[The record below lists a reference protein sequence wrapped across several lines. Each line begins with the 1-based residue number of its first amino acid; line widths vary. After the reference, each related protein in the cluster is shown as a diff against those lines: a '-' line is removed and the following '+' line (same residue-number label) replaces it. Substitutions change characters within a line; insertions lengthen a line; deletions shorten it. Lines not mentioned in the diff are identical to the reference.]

1 MNLNSLTDKLTLMRT
16 SNVMVCEWTGL
27 SMQAAAFS
35 RAGKNLQVLA
45 TANTDSVDPTVAF
58 SQVLNSLRTK
68 GWKGKDV
75 IILTPSVMSAMIE
88 LPVSPRK
95 PKPVEQ
101 MHELVRWEVEPLL
114 MQHQLQWTL
123 GQLMESHGYLSAEQV
138 LEINQTQKQQR
149 LEMSKADR
157 QAGKRFGELA
167 LELGYI
173 TRDQAQSLFVIQD
186 WLRGEDDEVMC
197 GWSAQGEVDDAP
209 GVWNW
214 LTTATYQSI
223 LDKWRELC
231 DEYQLSLVGLMP
243 LTGNSVALIK
253 EAEKHV
259 VVLETT
265 EFMTTSTHLKRHQ
278 IVSVQHYANR
288 SASMLDSCLEVFHAE
303 NAQHPGIVLAAPPD
317 SMPGLR
323 RSLSSALANEPA
335 LVMFDEKEGVSPGLF
350 AAARLF
356 FGLHGA
362 KKISMVRLGGP
373 LPPVMHRPEAQA
385 GALVAGLLFLI
396 IVTEAV
402 MTLQYGKISAE
413 KAELDARLDVL
424 DQAVAR
430 IDKQRSE
437 VDKRKAELEL
447 QKESQRRMQARLDFF
462 GRELA
467 DRAVLVQAILGIL
480 QNNVNEQ
487 IIVNRVDEMGRRVG
501 FQPPT
506 MPLSKPGVIETDNFN
521 IDAWALTES
530 AAQEFVQNMK
540 LAVAA
545 WDMEVRDIQVIEKTG
560 PMNLAGYSVSL
571 SLIRVISKSE
581 LEGGV
586 S

>member
-1 MNLNSLTDKLTLMRT
+1 MNLNSLTDKLTSLR
-16 SNVMVCEWTGL
+16 SNNVLVCEWSGL

-35 RAGKNLQVLA
+35 RSGKNVQVTA
-45 TANTDSVDPTVAF
+45 TADTNSVDPAVAF
-58 SQVLNSLRTK
+58 SQVLSSIRTQ
-68 GWKGKDV
+68 GWKGKEV
-75 IILTPSVMSAMIE
+75 IILTPSVMSAMVE

-114 MQHQLQWTL
+114 MQHQMQWTL
-123 GQLMESHGYLSAEQV
+123 GQLMESHGFLTPEQV
-138 LEINQTQKQQR
+138 LEINQTQKLQR
-149 LEMSKADR
+149 QEMNKADR

-173 TRDQAQSLFVIQD
+173 TREQAQSLFLIQD

-214 LTTATYQSI
+214 LTTATYQSL

-243 LTGNSVALIK
+243 LTGNSVSLIK
-253 EAEKHV
+253 EAEKHI

-265 EFMTTSTHLKRHQ
+265 EFMTTSIHLKRHQ

-303 NAQHPGIVLAAPPD
+303 NAQHPGLVLAAPPD
-317 SMPGLR
+317 NMPGLR

-356 FGLHGA
+356 FGLRGS

-373 LPPVMHRPEAQA
+373 LPPVMQRQAAQA
-385 GALVAGLLFLI
+385 GALVTGLLFLI
-396 IVTEAV
+396 VVSEVAMWIQHSAV
-402 MTLQYGKISAE
+402 ARE
-413 KAELDARLDVL
+413 KAEIDERAAVL

-437 VDKRKAELEL
+437 IDKRKAELEQ

-462 GRELA
+462 GSELPK
-467 DRAVLVQAILGIL
+467 RTMLVQAILGIL

-487 IIVNRVDEMGRRVG
+487 LIVNRIDEMGRRVG
-501 FQPPT
+501 VQPPT
-506 MPLSKPGVIETDNFN
+506 TPLNKPGLIETDNFN

-540 LAVAA
+540 LAVAT
-545 WDMEVRDIQVIEKTG
+545 WDLEVRDIQVIEKTG
-560 PMNLAGYSVSL
+560 PMNLAGYSVSF
-571 SLIRVISKSE
+571 SLVRVMSKSE
-581 LEGGV
+581 LEG
-586 S
+586 SAS

>member
-1 MNLNSLTDKLTLMRT
+1 MNLKSLTDKLTSLRAN
-16 SNVMVCEWTGL
+16 NVMVCEWTGL
-27 SMQAAAFS
+27 SMQAAAFERS
-35 RAGKNLQVLA
+35 GKKLQVIA
-45 TANTDSVDPTVAF
+45 TADTDSIDPTVGF
-58 SQVLNSLRTK
+58 SQVLSSLRTQ

-75 IILTPSVMSAMIE
+75 IVLTPSVMSAMIE
-88 LPVSPRK
+88 LPVSPKK
-95 PKPVEQ
+95 PKPLEQ

-123 GQLMESHGYLSAEQV
+123 GQLMESHGFLTPEQV
-138 LEINQTQKQQR
+138 LEINQTQKLQKQG
-149 LEMSKADR
+149 MSKGDR

-173 TRDQAQSLFVIQD
+173 TREQAQSLFLIQD

-214 LTTATYQSI
+214 LTTATYQSL

-243 LTGNSVALIK
+243 LTGNSVSLIK
-253 EAEKHV
+253 EAEKHI

-303 NAQHPGIVLAAPPD
+303 NAQHPGLVLAAPPE
-317 SMPGLR
+317 SLPGLR
-323 RSLSSALANEPA
+323 RSLSSALANEPS

-356 FGLHGA
+356 FGLRGSN
-362 KKISMVRLGGP
+362 KISMVRLGGP
-373 LPPVMHRPEAQA
+373 LPPAMQRPEVQA
-385 GALVAGLLFLI
+385 GVLVAGLLFLV

-402 MTLQYGKISAE
+402 MSIQYGTISTE
-413 KAELDARLDVL
+413 KAELDDRLKVL
-424 DQAVAR
+424 DEAVAR
-430 IDKQRSE
+430 IDKQRAE
-437 VDKRKAELEL
+437 VEKRKAELEQ
-447 QKESQRRMQARLDFF
+447 QKESQRRMQARLEFF
-462 GRELA
+462 GNELP
-467 DRAVLVQAILGIL
+467 DRTILVQAILGIL

-487 IIVNRVDEMGRRVG
+487 IIINRIDEMGRRVG
-501 FQPPT
+501 VQPPT
-506 MPLSKPGVIETDNFN
+506 SPLNKPGVIETDNFN

-545 WDMEVRDIQVIEKTG
+545 WDMDVRDIQVIEKMG

-571 SLIRVISKSE
+571 SLVRVIQKSE
-581 LEGGV
+581 IGGDA
-586 S
+586 